1 MRSRFSVS
9 CRLSIGDVAGFDRV
23 DIVVVFEMPP
33 AFFNLRS
40 RSLVRGTI
48 LVLGSLVM
56 SFLMSGFP
64 NARPSLKLLV
74 PAFLALYGTY
84 DTARCLR
91 LRWSFY
97 HGGVLLL
104 LYMDVMA
111 LAMIFFLLLY
121 PYEGWIQ

>member
-1 MRSRFSVS
+1 
-9 CRLSIGDVAGFDRV
+9 
-23 DIVVVFEMPP
+23 MPP
-33 AFFNLRS
+33 AFFNLRA

-56 SFLMSGFP
+56 AFLLSDFP
-64 NARPSLKLLV
+64 NVRPSLKMLV
-74 PAFLALYGTY
+74 PAALALYGTY

-121 PYEGWIQ
+121 PYERWIQ

>member
-1 MRSRFSVS
+1 MRP
-9 CRLSIGDVAGFDRV
+9 
-23 DIVVVFEMPP
+23 VVFD
-33 AFFNLRS
+33 LRA

-48 LVLGSLVM
+48 LVLGSLLL
-56 SFLMSGFP
+56 SFLLSGFP

-74 PAFLALYGTY
+74 PALLALYGTY
-84 DTARCLR
+84 ETARCLR

-97 HGGVLLL
+97 HGGVMLL

-121 PYEGWIQ
+121 PYADWIQ

>member
-1 MRSRFSVS
+1 MAFM
-9 CRLSIGDVAGFDRV
+9 LSD
-23 DIVVVFEMPP
+23 
-33 AFFNLRS
+33 
-40 RSLVRGTI
+40 
-48 LVLGSLVM
+48 
-56 SFLMSGFP
+56 FP
-64 NARPSLKLLV
+64 NARPSLKLLI
-74 PAFLALYGTY
+74 PTFLALYGTY